1 MKFLVDHGVDVEMF
15 DNPIWSILM
24 KDDVELARLAE
35 QNNIYSCY
43 DAKEK
48 GLQIL
53 VRYLKGVPVSSCEN
67 KFCRKIL
74 SIELSESQ
82 KSEAA
87 LLNSANLFNQVRV
100 SIQKQ
105 LAEARTCYIETVES
119 LRRKIKLTI
128 DEIRLGEKKPTIS
141 DREFISKVH
150 NLINLS
156 GMGATMQ
163 KTYGKV
169 ESYYILSV
177 ELVRLLSEGENIK
190 TLSKFPKLFSDIM
203 SLIKISS
210 QYSLIKKSLYHE
222 D

>member
-1 MKFLVDHGVDVEMF
+1 MKFLVDHGVNVDML
-15 DNPIWSILM
+15 DNPLWKILM
-24 KDDVELARLAE
+24 EDDGELAKLAE
-35 QNNIYSCY
+35 QNNIYDCY

-48 GLQIL
+48 GVRIL
-53 VRYLKGVPVSSCEN
+53 ERYLKGAPVSRREN
-67 KFCRKIL
+67 EFCRKFL
-74 SIELSESQ
+74 SIKLSDAQSC
-82 KSEAA
+82 KAA
-87 LLNSANLFNQVRV
+87 LLSSANLFNQVRV

-163 KTYGKV
+163 NPYGRV
-169 ESYYILSV
+169 ESYCILSV
-177 ELVRLLSEGENIK
+177 ELVKLISEEDSIK
-190 TLSKFPKLFSDIM
+190 SLSKFPILSADLM

-210 QYSLIKKSLYHE
+210 QYSLIRKTCE
-222 D
+222 EG

>member
-1 MKFLVDHGVDVEMF
+1 MKFLVDHGVNVDML
-15 DNPIWSILM
+15 DNPLWEILM
-24 KDDVELARLAE
+24 EDDGELAKLAE
-35 QNNIYSCY
+35 QNNIYDCY

-48 GLQIL
+48 GARIL
-53 VRYLKGVPVSSCEN
+53 ERYLKGAPVSRREN
-67 KFCRKIL
+67 EFCRKFL
-74 SIELSESQ
+74 SIKLSDAQSC
-82 KSEAA
+82 KAA
-87 LLNSANLFNQVRV
+87 LLSSANLFNQVRV

-177 ELVRLLSEGENIK
+177 ELVRLLSEGESIK

-203 SLIKISS
+203 SLIKVSS

>member
-1 MKFLVDHGVDVEMF
+1 MKFLVDHGVNVDML
-15 DNPIWSILM
+15 DNPLWEILM
-24 KDDVELARLAE
+24 EDDGELAKLAE
-35 QNNIYSCY
+35 QNNIYDCY

-48 GLQIL
+48 GARIL
-53 VRYLKGVPVSSCEN
+53 ERYLKGAPVSRREN
-67 KFCRKIL
+67 EFCRKFL
-74 SIELSESQ
+74 SIKLSDAQSC
-82 KSEAA
+82 KAA
-87 LLNSANLFNQVRV
+87 LLSSANLFNQVRV

-163 KTYGKV
+163 NPYGRV
-169 ESYYILSV
+169 ESYCILSV
-177 ELVRLLSEGENIK
+177 ELVKLISEEDSIK
-190 TLSKFPKLFSDIM
+190 SLSKFPILSADLM
-203 SLIKISS
+203 ALIKISS
-210 QYSLIKKSLYHE
+210 QYSLIRKTCE
-222 D
+222 EG

>member
-1 MKFLVDHGVDVEMF
+1 MKFLVDHGVNVDML
-15 DNPIWSILM
+15 DNQLWEILM
-24 KDDVELARLAE
+24 EDDGELAKLAE
-35 QNNIYSCY
+35 QNNIYDCY

-48 GLQIL
+48 GARIL
-53 VRYLKGVPVSSCEN
+53 ERYLKGAPVSRREN
-67 KFCRKIL
+67 EFCRKFL
-74 SIELSESQ
+74 SIKLSDAQSC
-82 KSEAA
+82 KAA
-87 LLNSANLFNQVRV
+87 LLSSVNLFNQVRV

-163 KTYGKV
+163 NPYGRV
-169 ESYYILSV
+169 ESYCILSV
-177 ELVRLLSEGENIK
+177 ELVKLISEEDSIK
-190 TLSKFPKLFSDIM
+190 SLSKFPILSADLM

-210 QYSLIKKSLYHE
+210 QYSLIRKTCE
-222 D
+222 EG

>member
-1 MKFLVDHGVDVEMF
+1 MKFLVDHGVNVDML
-15 DNPIWSILM
+15 DNPLWEILM
-24 KDDVELARLAE
+24 EDDGELAKLAE
-35 QNNIYSCY
+35 QNNIYDCY

-48 GLQIL
+48 GARIL
-53 VRYLKGVPVSSCEN
+53 ERYLKGAPVSRREN
-67 KFCRKIL
+67 EFCRKFL
-74 SIELSESQ
+74 SIKLSDAQSC
-82 KSEAA
+82 KAA
-87 LLNSANLFNQVRV
+87 LLSSANLFNQVRV

-203 SLIKISS
+203 SLIKVSS
-210 QYSLIKKSLYHE
+210 QYSLIKKSLYNE

>member
-1 MKFLVDHGVDVEMF
+1 MKFLVDHGVNVDML
-15 DNPIWSILM
+15 DNPLWKILM
-24 KDDVELARLAE
+24 EDDGELAKLAE
-35 QNNIYSCY
+35 QNNIYDCY

-48 GLQIL
+48 GARIL
-53 VRYLKGVPVSSCEN
+53 ERYLKGAPVSRREN
-67 KFCRKIL
+67 EFCRKFL
-74 SIELSESQ
+74 SIKLSDAQSC
-82 KSEAA
+82 KAA
-87 LLNSANLFNQVRV
+87 LLSSANLFNQVRV

-163 KTYGKV
+163 NPYGRV
-169 ESYYILSV
+169 ESYCILSV
-177 ELVRLLSEGENIK
+177 ELVKLISEEDSIK
-190 TLSKFPKLFSDIM
+190 SLSKFPILSADLM

-210 QYSLIKKSLYHE
+210 QYSLIRKTCE
-222 D
+222 EG

>member
-1 MKFLVDHGVDVEMF
+1 MKFLVDHGVNVDML
-15 DNPIWSILM
+15 DNPLWEILM
-24 KDDVELARLAE
+24 EDDGELAKLAE
-35 QNNIYSCY
+35 QNNIYDCY

-48 GLQIL
+48 GARIL
-53 VRYLKGVPVSSCEN
+53 ERYLKGAPVSRREN
-67 KFCRKIL
+67 EFCRKFL
-74 SIELSESQ
+74 SIKLSDAQSC
-82 KSEAA
+82 KAA
-87 LLNSANLFNQVRV
+87 LLSSANLFNQVRV

-203 SLIKISS
+203 SLIKVSS

>member
-35 QNNIYSCY
+35 QNNIYDCY

-48 GLQIL
+48 GARIL
-53 VRYLKGVPVSSCEN
+53 ERYLKGAPVSRREN
-67 KFCRKIL
+67 EFCRKFL
-74 SIELSESQ
+74 SIKLSDAQSC
-82 KSEAA
+82 KAA
-87 LLNSANLFNQVRV
+87 LLSSANLFNQVRV

-163 KTYGKV
+163 NPYGRV
-169 ESYYILSV
+169 ESYCILSV
-177 ELVRLLSEGENIK
+177 ELVKLISEEDSIK
-190 TLSKFPKLFSDIM
+190 SLSKFPILSADLM

-210 QYSLIKKSLYHE
+210 QYSLIRKTCE
-222 D
+222 EG

>member
-1 MKFLVDHGVDVEMF
+1 MKFLVDHGVNVDML
-15 DNPIWSILM
+15 DNPLWKILM
-24 KDDVELARLAE
+24 EDDGELAKLAE
-35 QNNIYSCY
+35 QNNIYDCY

-48 GLQIL
+48 GARIL
-53 VRYLKGVPVSSCEN
+53 ERYLKGAPVSRREN
-67 KFCRKIL
+67 EFCRKFL
-74 SIELSESQ
+74 SIKLSDAQSC
-82 KSEAA
+82 KAA
-87 LLNSANLFNQVRV
+87 LLSSANLFNQVRV

-105 LAEARTCYIETVES
+105 LTEARTCYIETVES

-163 KTYGKV
+163 NPYGRV
-169 ESYYILSV
+169 ESYCILSV
-177 ELVRLLSEGENIK
+177 ELVKLISEEDSIK
-190 TLSKFPKLFSDIM
+190 SLSKFPILSADLM

-210 QYSLIKKSLYHE
+210 QYSLIRKTCE
-222 D
+222 EG

>member
-1 MKFLVDHGVDVEMF
+1 MKFLVDHGVNVDML
-15 DNPIWSILM
+15 DNPLWEILM
-24 KDDVELARLAE
+24 EDDGELAKLAE
-35 QNNIYSCY
+35 QNNIYDYY

-48 GLQIL
+48 GARIL
-53 VRYLKGVPVSSCEN
+53 ERYLKGAPVSRREN
-67 KFCRKIL
+67 EFCRKFL
-74 SIELSESQ
+74 SIKLSDAQSC
-82 KSEAA
+82 KAA

-163 KTYGKV
+163 NPYGRV
-169 ESYYILSV
+169 ESYCILSV

-203 SLIKISS
+203 SLIKVSS
-210 QYSLIKKSLYHE
+210 QYSLIKKSLYNE
-222 D
+222 E

>member
-1 MKFLVDHGVDVEMF
+1 MKFLVDHGVNVDML
-15 DNPIWSILM
+15 DNPLWEILM
-24 KDDVELARLAE
+24 EDDGELAKLAE
-35 QNNIYSCY
+35 QNNIYDCY

-48 GLQIL
+48 GARIL
-53 VRYLKGVPVSSCEN
+53 ERYLKGAPVSRREN
-67 KFCRKIL
+67 EFCRKFL
-74 SIELSESQ
+74 SIKLSDAQSC
-82 KSEAA
+82 KAA
-87 LLNSANLFNQVRV
+87 LLSSANLFNQVRV

-105 LAEARTCYIETVES
+105 LTEARTCYIETVES

-163 KTYGKV
+163 NPYGRV
-169 ESYYILSV
+169 ESYCILSV
-177 ELVRLLSEGENIK
+177 ELVKLISEEDSIK
-190 TLSKFPKLFSDIM
+190 SLSKFPILSADLM

-210 QYSLIKKSLYHE
+210 QYSLIRKTCE
-222 D
+222 EG

>member
-1 MKFLVDHGVDVEMF
+1 MKFLVDHGVNVDML
-15 DNPIWSILM
+15 DNPLWEILM
-24 KDDVELARLAE
+24 EDDGELAKLAE
-35 QNNIYSCY
+35 QNNIYDCY

-48 GLQIL
+48 GARIL
-53 VRYLKGVPVSSCEN
+53 ERYLKGAPVSRREN
-67 KFCRKIL
+67 EFCRKFL
-74 SIELSESQ
+74 SIKLSDAQSC
-82 KSEAA
+82 KAA
-87 LLNSANLFNQVRV
+87 LLSSANLFNQVRV

-163 KTYGKV
+163 NPYGRV
-169 ESYYILSV
+169 ESYCILSV
-177 ELVRLLSEGENIK
+177 ELVKLISEEDSIK
-190 TLSKFPKLFSDIM
+190 SLSKFPILSADLM

-210 QYSLIKKSLYHE
+210 QYSLIRKTCE
-222 D
+222 EG